1 MSTLIR
7 IASKLACLILLAT
20 LVLPCP
26 TLAHRVTVFAW
37 VDGDTVRTTSQFSR
51 SNKVHSGL
59 IEVMDAATGE
69 LLVSGRTNNQGEFSF
84 EIPPAVRARGM
95 DLRVALKAG
104 EGHAGEWIVPAA
116 EYMVQAGAVPSRRSE
131 QTEQTETSGQ
141 AKPVETSGQA
151 GADPAV
157 TPQVS
162 ADMQAIEQAVE
173 RALDR
178 KLAPV
183 TRMLAEQMQAG
194 PSVPEIVGG
203 IGWLV
208 GLAGMGAWLAAR
220 KKK

>member
-1 MSTLIR
+1 MSTLIS
-7 IASKLACLILLAT
+7 IASRLTCLILLAT
-20 LVLPCP
+20 LVLPSP
-26 TLAHRVTVFAW
+26 GLAHRVTVFAW

-69 LLVSGRTNNQGEFSF
+69 LLVSGRTNDQGEFSF
-84 EIPPAVRARGM
+84 EIPPAVRTRGM

-104 EGHAGEWIVPAA
+104 EGHAGEWIVPAT
-116 EYMVQAGAVPSRRSE
+116 EYIAQNGPAPVQQPNM
-131 QTEQTETSGQ
+131 QTPPKSAETSGQ
-141 AKPVETSGQA
+141 AAAS
-151 GADPAV
+151 PAV
-157 TPQVS
+157 TQPPS
-162 ADMQAIEQAVE
+162 ADIQAIEQAVE

-194 PSVPEIVGG
+194 PSATEIVGG
-203 IGWLV
+203 IGWLM
-208 GLAGMGAWLAAR
+208 GLAGLGAWFAAR

>member
-51 SNKVHSGL
+51 NNKVHSGL

-116 EYMVQAGAVPSRRSE
+116 EYMVQAGAVSMKQSE
-131 QTEQTETSGQ
+131 QTEMSGQ

-173 RALDR
+173 RALER

-208 GLAGMGAWLAAR
+208 GLAGIGAWLAAR